1 MSELAKPFVH
11 WAGGKRQLLPELV
24 KRVPQEFETY
34 YEPFVGGGALFFELW
49 NRKRFKRAVLS
60 DANAELI
67 GLYRAVRDTCE
78 SLIMCAKHF
87 FSKHSEGEYYV
98 ERKTIYPGQPIRS
111 AARTLYLNKA
121 GFNGLYRVNR
131 KGEFNVPW
139 GKREKLT
146 LDVDG
151 IMRASEAL
159 QCAELEVAD
168 FTEARS
174 AAPGDFVYF
183 DPPYVPV
190 SATSFAQYQKDGFG
204 IDRTYYLAAVC
215 AELVAG
221 GVPFLLSNSDASD
234 ALRAF
239 AGFKIECVQARRN
252 INSNGAGRGKVGE
265 ILVSG

>member
-1 MSELAKPFVH
+1 
-11 WAGGKRQLLPELV
+11 
-24 KRVPQEFETY
+24 
-34 YEPFVGGGALFFELW
+34 
-49 NRKRFKRAVLS
+49 
-60 DANAELI
+60 
-67 GLYRAVRDTCE
+67 
-78 SLIMCAKHF
+78 
-87 FSKHSEGEYYV
+87 
-98 ERKTIYPGQPIRS
+98 
-111 AARTLYLNKA
+111 
-121 GFNGLYRVNR
+121 
-131 KGEFNVPW
+131 
-139 GKREKLT
+139 
-146 LDVDG
+146 
-151 IMRASEAL
+151 MRASEAL